1 MTRIQ
6 RDLLKEYEIYAAEGN
21 NQDNVHVPDGITNQ
35 ETETVYDSDSGE
47 IDTIDGNKILHFLLY
62 TIIEHDLDKAY
73 GFRNLLENEV
83 FIPMF
88 LQNHYSEM
96 RILINTAIL
105 SAANRDTMNVEMIN
119 DSEVEDV
126 LKQFWNK
133 KNAKTGSKA
142 ELLADLHEVIFQ
154 WCEEHRKEFRDAR
167 DRLLQDAIDQEEA
180 PEGTP
185 VSSSRSTPT
194 LEYSEEDNKSLK
206 RKHSHE
212 ESDDELVDEGNDK
225 SVVQNRT
232 SQNVILERV
241 NKHPDARL
249 KEAEKNKPDGAS
261 DRLKEKNQQLIF
273 TLQRIQAELEARIH
287 SDDELI
293 AQNQALQQESTRL
306 VASLKVVNKK
316 KMDAIYAKKEL
327 QQLEGVVQLNNADN
341 RTNNTE
347 IEQIIRENDELL
359 KEFKTINTPLKH
371 VYNDLVARLQEV
383 EDKKPEEASDTLEET
398 NQQLISTLQ
407 NIQDKLQAIVH
418 SGDELVAQNQALQQ
432 ENTYLVAV
440 VDQEKRAAIDE
451 LQQLERVVQLNQADN
466 VVADSA
472 SLLSEEKAT
481 LMEQQPWDETQP
493 SLAQEL
499 AEAELVNFEDNVQQ
513 LNSTDKVLPISEAQE
528 ISMKEQLVFNNQ
540 ADNVSADSA
549 SGESLT
555 VDDRRKTSGGSKKKT
570 LHDRDSSSQSLSL
583 QSEQAPHEKVTFSK
597 FAERLADK
605 FKDTNSTGIKQII
618 RKAHEL
624 ASSSLIHDDNKK
636 FEEIAKEL
644 HQVAEKR
651 VNSWWSKSHFFGHG
665 RSKEAQ
671 VMYDKASKKEFK
683 LNDENQRKNFMI
695 ECLSTSTPTKKS

>member
-73 GFRNLLENEV
+73 RFRNLLENEV

-105 SAANRDTMNVEMIN
+105 SAANRHTMNVEMIN

-142 ELLADLHEVIFQ
+142 ELLAYLHEVIFQ

-225 SVVQNRT
+225 SVVQNRA
-232 SQNVILERV
+232 SQKVILERV

-287 SDDELI
+287 SVDELI

-316 KMDAIYAKKEL
+316 KVDAIDAKKKL
-327 QQLEGVVQLNNADN
+327 QQLEGVVQSNDADN
-341 RTNNTE
+341 FTNNTE
-347 IEQIIRENDELL
+347 IEQIIRENDDLL
-359 KEFKTINTPLKH
+359 IKFKTITTPLQHVALKA

-383 EDKKPEEASDTLEET
+383 EDKKPEEASDILEET

-407 NIQDKLQAIVH
+407 SIQDELEAIAH
-418 SGDELVAQNQALQQ
+418 NDDELVTQNRAL
-432 ENTYLVAV
+432 ELKNTHLFAV
-440 VDQEKRAAIDE
+440 VDQENKDAIDAIDE
-451 LQQLERVVQLNQADN
+451 LQELKRVVQLNKVDN
-466 VVADSA
+466 VVADSS

-481 LMEQQPWDETQP
+481 LMEQQPSDETQP

-499 AEAELVNFEDNVQQ
+499 AEAERVNFKDNVKQ
-513 LNSTDKVLPISEAQE
+513 LNSTDNVPSISEIQE
-528 ISMKEQLVFNNQ
+528 ISMKEHL
-540 ADNVSADSA
+540 
-549 SGESLT
+549 
-555 VDDRRKTSGGSKKKT
+555 KKG
-570 LHDRDSSSQSLSL
+570 DSSSQPSSG
-583 QSEQAPHEKVTFSK
+583 QSESSPTSTVAFSD
-597 FAERLADK
+597 FVDK
-605 FKDTNSTGIKQII
+605 LKQQFKNTNSTGIKQII
-618 RKAHEL
+618 REAEALLKQQGK
-624 ASSSLIHDDNKK
+624 SDNEQFNKITDK
-636 FEEIAKEL
+636 L
-644 HQVAEKR
+644 HNVAEKR

-665 RSKEAQ
+665 RSPEAQ
-671 VMYDKASKKEFK
+671 KIYDEASKEKFSLQNEQQRTEFMAQF
-683 LNDENQRKNFMI
+683 LSSRKNN
-695 ECLSTSTPTKKS
+695 S